1 LPTSGPP
8 LVTDTTQAL
17 VEGILARDR
26 RALSRSVTEI
36 ANGTAQGHALAERLA
51 SHAHATFTIGITG
64 PPGAGKSTLI
74 SIIAPELEKRG
85 HRVAVLLVDP
95 SSPVSGGAVLG
106 DRIRF
111 SRVGGSDDIYV
122 RSFGSRGGAGGVI
135 AAAEQVVAAVA
146 AAGFDVVIIETVG
159 AGQSDISITST
170 ADCTICAMPPG
181 LGDSI
186 QAIKAGIQE
195 VADLFVVTKGD
206 RTGAEQ
212 LRRQLRN
219 VPRRVGDERP
229 RPVFLTSAV
238 DTDGIDA
245 LVDELVNR
253 CQAAAAAGATS

>member
-1 LPTSGPP
+1 MTE
-8 LVTDTTQAL
+8 AL
-17 VEGILARDR
+17 IEGILAGDR

-36 ANGTAQGHALAERLA
+36 VDGTARGQELSERLA
-51 SHAHATFTIGITG
+51 LEDASTFTIGITG

-74 SIIAPELEKRG
+74 SILAPELQERG

-95 SSPVSGGAVLG
+95 SSPVTGGAVLG

-111 SRVGGSDDIYV
+111 SGFGGSNDIYV

-135 AAAEQVVAAVA
+135 AAAKQVVTAVA

-159 AGQSDISITST
+159 AGQSDISITAT

-206 RTGAEQ
+206 RTGADQ
-212 LRRQLRN
+212 LRRQLRS
-219 VPRRVGDERP
+219 VPKRPGDERP
-229 RPVFLTSAV
+229 RPVYLTSAV
-238 DTDGIDA
+238 DADGIDP
-245 LVDELVNR
+245 LVDELVKR
-253 CQAAAAAGATS
+253 SQIAASAGVTP